1 MELSKTEKNRISVA
15 KYREKLGKEKIRE
28 MTKEYTAKSR
38 SNEEYKKKENE
49 KNKIRNKEK
58 RQAIKIEN
66 LNTKLIS
73 LNIAND
79 MVDNIIGN
87 IINDIPIKRGRGR
100 PRMTEEQKAEAKAKR
115 LEQKKSKK

>member
-15 KYREKLGKEKIRE
+15 KYREKLGKEKVRE

-58 RQAIKIEN
+58 RQTIKIEN
-66 LNTKLIS
+66 LNTKLTS

-87 IINDIPIKRGRGR
+87 IINDIHIKRGRGR